1 MWKGATLGLC
11 DVNIS
16 CGGWWCGACVLDGV
30 FRVEMRVRCGGS
42 MGKGKGGSG
51 KREVQHASAIV
62 CGHVARG

>member
-42 MGKGKGGSG
+42 IACVCVCGKC
-51 KREVQHASAIV
+51 EVQHASAKV